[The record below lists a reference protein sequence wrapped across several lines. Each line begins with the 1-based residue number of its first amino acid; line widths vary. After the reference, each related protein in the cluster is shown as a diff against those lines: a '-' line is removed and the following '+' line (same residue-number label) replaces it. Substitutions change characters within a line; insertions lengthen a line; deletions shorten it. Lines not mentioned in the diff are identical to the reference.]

1 MVEAKKKKK
10 SNTQMNVF
18 SQFFLLLFS
27 PFIENSLIYLF
38 LHHTKLYL
46 LSSYYIP
53 DTVFY

>member
-46 LSSYYIP
+46 LSSHYIP